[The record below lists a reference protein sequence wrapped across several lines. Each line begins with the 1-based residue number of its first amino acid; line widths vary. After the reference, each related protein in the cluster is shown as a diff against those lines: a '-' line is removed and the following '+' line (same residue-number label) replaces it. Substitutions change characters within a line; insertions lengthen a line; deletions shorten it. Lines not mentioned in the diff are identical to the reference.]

1 MLQGGWGKP
10 ILTEGQEWWRD
21 VSDGAEPCIGRA
33 SQVVVQF
40 LSHFS
45 FALAASPMI
54 DCHEGCKYVES
65 SPHKR
70 VITVERR
77 CELRKALLC
86 FVTPVNMHKI
96 SDASP

>member
-1 MLQGGWGKP
+1 M
-10 ILTEGQEWWRD
+10 
-21 VSDGAEPCIGRA
+21 SDGAEPCIGRA